1 MTKAT
6 VMGSGSWGTAFAAVM
21 ADAGTDVTMWSR
33 RPELAEAI
41 DGGHIAVVLYEA
53 VRDRI
58 RRLRGLPPG
67 EPVNYEKLMPLT
79 YSIANGIGVGFIAF
93 TLIRVFAGKA
103 KDVHWIMWLIS
114 ALFVVYFAQGPI
126 LAAIG

>member
-1 MTKAT
+1 
-6 VMGSGSWGTAFAAVM
+6 
-21 ADAGTDVTMWSR
+21 
-33 RPELAEAI
+33 
-41 DGGHIAVVLYEA
+41 
-53 VRDRI
+53 
-58 RRLRGLPPG
+58 
-67 EPVNYEKLMPLT
+67 MPLT

>member
-1 MTKAT
+1 MMMQVGQIEWNDFT
-6 VMGSGSWGTAFAAVM
+6 VALPAFLTIVA
-21 ADAGTDVTMWSR
+21 
-33 RPELAEAI
+33 
-41 DGGHIAVVLYEA
+41 
-53 VRDRI
+53 
-58 RRLRGLPPG
+58 
-67 EPVNYEKLMPLT
+67 MPLT

-93 TLIRVFAGKA
+93 TLMRVFAGKA